1 MNYLGNCSRT
11 KGSSWRCS
19 LYHNIPPHVVAP
31 AEVPYSS
38 CRQGESSWH
47 SPHLE
52 IRILSSLLLD
62 FHNLRPEGLE
72 AHHIHL
78 GAPLGSMLAL
88 QLHVKALELHM
99 KALVVHMRAEE
110 GHMTAEEQSMSACCR
125 MAYCRRVYCKRAC
138 CRTAWEQ
145 HKLVCN
151 LHTKVFQ
158 APPLCPYYGGFSM

>member
-19 LYHNIPPHVVAP
+19 LYHNVAPRVVAP
-31 AEVPYSS
+31 AEVPYSA

-72 AHHIHL
+72 AHHTHL

-88 QLHVKALELHM
+88 QLHM
-99 KALVVHMRAEE
+99 KALVVHMKAEE
-110 GHMTAEEQSMSACCR
+110 GHMKAEEQSMSACCR
-125 MAYCRRVYCKRAC
+125 MAYCRMAC

-151 LHTKVFQ
+151 LDTKVFQ
-158 APPLCPYYGGFSM
+158 APPLCLYYGGFSM